1 MQRLGLVIHP
11 TRDIDSALSQIQK
24 WAESEGIEVVQLE
37 AGKSEREV
45 APAGEVDACDLVVAV
60 GGDGTVLTA
69 LRSAASSAAP
79 VLGVAC
85 GSLGALSAVSAD
97 DVHDALESFKAG
109 DWKRWDIPALE
120 VSVDGE
126 QVAWALNDFVVV
138 RKAGQQLTAD
148 ISIGGELY
156 GRIAGD
162 GVIAATVLGSSAYS
176 MGAGGPLLV
185 SGNQAFVVT
194 PIVIHGGS
202 VPPAVVPSDLELR
215 IEVHPGFGGF
225 DVEIDGQT
233 MEIEGTDFTI
243 ALAESKAA
251 LVGIGQPRLAF
262 TALRRRGLIA
272 DSPRMLARDDRE
284 RLAERASTAD

>member
-11 TRDIDSALSQIQK
+11 TREIDSALDRLRE
-24 WAESEGIEVVQLE
+24 WAERHEIEVVQLD
-37 AGKSEREV
+37 AGKHEREV

-69 LRSAASSAAP
+69 LRGAASSAAP

-85 GSLGALSAVSAD
+85 GSLGALSAVSAG
-97 DVHDALESFKAG
+97 DVIDALDAFKSG

-120 VSVDGE
+120 VAVGGE

-138 RKAGQQLTAD
+138 RRAGQQLTAD
-148 ISIGGELY
+148 ISVGGELY

-185 SGNQAFVVT
+185 SGTQAFVVT

-202 VPPAVVPSDLELR
+202 VPSAVIPSDLELR
-215 IEVHPGFGGF
+215 IDVHPGYGGF

-233 MEIEGTDFTI
+233 MEIDGTDFTI

-272 DSPRMLARDDRE
+272 DSPRMLARDE
-284 RLAERASTAD
+284 RAKLAERAAD